1 MRRLAVVFAVAV
13 SSVQAHE
20 ITPVLVSNDQHSATQ
35 AAENMLLDAD
45 CARTAIS
52 RSTKFRLVQDA
63 KGVIIYGADFRV
75 TCVLKKITPPPVVV
89 TPPPVVVKPNDAKLT
104 WDTPLT
110 REDGS
115 RMSVSEIAGY
125 YLYHNGTRIK
135 LAPINS
141 LVIPDLPP
149 GRHEFYIQT
158 IDTNGLVSSNSATVE
173 KSL

>member
-1 MRRLAVVFAVAV
+1 MRRLIVVFALAV

-20 ITPVLVSNDQHSATQ
+20 IVPVFTTNDQHVATQ
-35 AAENMLLDAD
+35 TAENLLLDAD
-45 CARTAIS
+45 CARTSIS
-52 RSTKFRLVQDA
+52 RATKFRLVQDA

-89 TPPPVVVKPNDAKLT
+89 TPAPNDAKLT
-104 WDTPLT
+104 WDTPAT

-158 IDTNGLVSSNSATVE
+158 IDANGLVSSNSTTVE